1 MRALRL
7 SVVLALVACDVP
19 PGPVVEQSMSPLEP
33 NVPNGTVVDGYPS
46 YQERLALVAIN
57 RARTDPNSPA
67 AGTGGSCSAQ
77 KPPTQPLTLS
87 YAGSHATRFHSQNL
101 LKTHSGLSHDSYCD
115 LKADVATSGCDGS
128 AACACTPG
136 SECFSCTTLGG
147 CGTDPFARAGLFGF
161 SANGEVGAAGYADG
175 WAAVEGW
182 VTECPPQDGH
192 RQILNGSDKNAIGL
206 GHAEGGGGCWQSF
219 DFGDT
224 GVLPGPRPVLAAG
237 VHRPET
243 GSSPDFYVTY
253 ASAGA
258 ATAVNVVID
267 GVCHPMS
274 IELGA
279 PTLATYKATVNV
291 GAGCHEYYFVAE
303 DQAHA
308 QHSYPGAGA
317 YGVGSCT
324 DFRPTRQA
332 ATCAAGV
339 PDAGVLPTDS
349 GVAPADAGRLDSGQD
364 SGAAGPDATV
374 GMDAED
380 SDSGAQDSGIRD
392 ARTSTNGPSRNPGRA
407 TGGCG
412 CSTGSAGPGALGA
425 LCWAGAILGQRALRR
440 RRPGCGRSSS
450 RS

>member
-7 SVVLALVACDVP
+7 SLLLGLVACDVP
-19 PGPVVEQSMSPLEP
+19 PEPAAVEHSTSALEP

-57 RARTDPNSPA
+57 RARTDPNNPA

-77 KPPTQPLTLS
+77 KAPTPPLTLS

-115 LKADVATSGCDGS
+115 LKADIATSGCDGS
-128 AACACTPG
+128 AACACNAG

-192 RQILNGSDKNAIGL
+192 RQILNGADKNAIGL

-258 ATAVNVVID
+258 ASAVNVVID

-274 IELGA
+274 LELGA
-279 PTLATYKATVNV
+279 PTLATYKATINV

-349 GVAPADAGRLDSGQD
+349 GVVSTDSGVVPMDAGRPSDAQAGVD
-364 SGAAGPDATV
+364 AAEGDGGGGGADG
-374 GMDAED
+374 
-380 SDSGAQDSGIRD
+380 GIRD
-392 ARTSTNGPSRNPGRA
+392 ARTSTNGPSRSPGRA

-412 CSTGSAGPGALGA
+412 CS
-425 LCWAGAILGQRALRR
+425 AGAPVSSDGAGWALFGAAAYFGRRALRR
-440 RRPGCGRSSS
+440 RS
-450 RS
+450 R

>member
-7 SVVLALVACDVP
+7 SVLLALVACDVP
-19 PGPVVEQSMSPLEP
+19 PGPAVVEQSMSPLEP

-57 RARTDPNSPA
+57 RARTDPNNPA

-128 AACACTPG
+128 AACACNAG

-192 RQILNGSDKNAIGL
+192 RQILNGADKNALGL

-253 ASAGA
+253 ASSGA

-279 PTLATYKATVNV
+279 PTLATYKATINV

-303 DQAHA
+303 DQSHA
-308 QHSYPGAGA
+308 QHSSPGAGA

-349 GVAPADAGRLDSGQD
+349 GVVVPADSGSPGVD
-364 SGAAGPDATV
+364 SGAAGSDAMV
-374 GMDAED
+374 GVDAED
-380 SDSGAQDSGIRD
+380 SDGGAGGDGGVRD
-392 ARTSTNGPSRNPGRA
+392 ARTSTNAPGRSA
-407 TGGCG
+407 GRAAGGCG
-412 CSTGSAGPGALGA
+412 CSVGTAAQDQGGLWGLLGVAL
-425 LCWAGAILGQRALRR
+425 LTLRL
-440 RRPGCGRSSS
+440 RRPGCARSSS